1 MRFMRFQNARMIV
14 SELRARVATA
24 KHSPMNRPQRL
35 SWLAHALLQFGFFL
49 SASAL
54 TANFLLAAEPV
65 SALQVGLAVRDVT
78 PELPIWLAGYAAR
91 KKAADKLD
99 HPLLVQAMA
108 LKSASGTRIVF
119 VSLDNCEVSRAFTA
133 PVLQE
138 IEDKHGLKRGE
149 VMIVSSHTHSAPV
162 LEGTL
167 ETMYHYSDQEAQR
180 VRRYS
185 AMLRQKLVEV
195 AGAALA
201 DLKPALLEHGI
212 GRAAFA
218 MNRRVYRDDAVV
230 FGENPDGP
238 VDWDVN
244 VLKVKGTNNT
254 VRAVV
259 FGYACHGTSIAGD
272 DFYIV
277 SGDYMAYARQHIESL
292 YPGTTA
298 IYLTGMGADSN
309 PSPRG
314 TLLDSKRHGVEL
326 AGTVLGVLNRP
337 MRPVEGR
344 LRLAFEEL
352 ELPLEDPPGREQ
364 LEKDAQSKDAYV
376 KSRAELYLKN
386 LAAGKKPPT
395 GVPLPL
401 AAIRIGDDLTFLA
414 MGGEVVVDY
423 SIRFKRL
430 FAADQPWPVGYA
442 YEVPC
447 YIPSVRILK
456 EGGYEAQSSLIYYGF
471 YGPFRTKI
479 EGLLTAKMTEL
490 VRQTRNP

>member
-1 MRFMRFQNARMIV
+1 
-14 SELRARVATA
+14 
-24 KHSPMNRPQRL
+24 MNRLQSRAPISRAFSAAFL
-35 SWLAHALLQFGFFL
+35 ICFFEVFLAA
-49 SASAL
+49 SASPR
-54 TANFLLAAEPV
+54 AAE
-65 SALQVGLAVRDVT
+65 AIAMLQVGLAARDVT

-91 KKAADKLD
+91 KRAADKID
-99 HPLLVQAMA
+99 HPLLVQALA
-108 LKSASGTRIVF
+108 LKSADGARFVL
-119 VSLDNCEVSRAFTA
+119 VSLDNCEVSHAFTA
-133 PVLQE
+133 PVVKE
-138 IEDKHGLKRGE
+138 IEGKHGLKSGE

-162 LEGTL
+162 LEDTL
-167 ETMYHYSDQEAQR
+167 ETMYHYADQEAQR
-180 VRRYS
+180 VRKYS

-195 AGAALA
+195 VGTALA
-201 DLKPALLEHGI
+201 DLKPASLEHGI
-212 GRAAFA
+212 GRATFA

-244 VLKVKGTNNT
+244 VLKVKSTNNA

-277 SGDYMAYARQHIESL
+277 SGDYMAYARQHIEAV
-292 YPGTTA
+292 YPGATA

-314 TLLDSKRHGVEL
+314 TLLDAKRHGLEL
-326 AGTVLGVLNRP
+326 AGAVIGVLDRP
-337 MRPVEGR
+337 MRPVAGN
-344 LRLAFEEL
+344 LKLAFDEI
-352 ELPLEDPPGREQ
+352 ELPFEDPPNREQ
-364 LEKDAQSKDAYV
+364 LEKDAQGKDAYV
-376 KSRAELYLKN
+376 KSRAELYLKT
-386 LAAGKKPPT
+386 LGAGGKLPA
-395 GVPLPL
+395 GIQLPL
-401 AAIRIGDDLTFLA
+401 AAIRIGDDLTFVA

-430 FAADQPWPVGYA
+430 FAADHPWPIGYA

-471 YGPFRTKI
+471 YGPFRTRI

-490 VRQTRNP
+490 AGKVRKQ